1 MKIVSAMRLRGTT
14 DIPGDKSISHRA
26 ALIAALADGTS
37 VLENF
42 STSHDCDST
51 LSCLS
56 ELGVKVYRERM
67 AVRVRGSALRPP
79 ADKLDCGNS
88 GSTMR
93 MMAGLLAA
101 QSFESTLIGDA
112 SLSARPMNRIIE
124 PLEKMGAQ
132 LRSNH
137 GHPPL
142 HIRGRD
148 PLMAITYEMPIASAQ
163 VKTSLLLAGLRAHG
177 RTVVTE
183 AFARTRDHTERMLK
197 WFGVSVETTDEPGFA
212 TTAVD
217 GPVRFKAANIK
228 IPGDFSSAAYLI
240 SAAAML
246 PGSELEIKETGL
258 NPTRTQLLDVLRS
271 VGLDI
276 ETFDTREE
284 CNEPVGT
291 IRVRG
296 KSLQQGPSNVIDR
309 ELTAAIIDELPLLA
323 VVGSQVPG
331 GLVFRDAGE
340 LRVKETDRIAA
351 SVKNLRAMGAAVEE
365 FDDGLA
371 VNGPVRLKS
380 ATIPS
385 YGDHRIAMAFSIAAL
400 AAEGESEIIDSE
412 CVAVS
417 FPDFFARLASLVE
430 R

>member
-1 MKIVSAMRLRGTT
+1 
-14 DIPGDKSISHRA
+14 
-26 ALIAALADGTS
+26 
-37 VLENF
+37 
-42 STSHDCDST
+42 
-51 LSCLS
+51 
-56 ELGVKVYRERM
+56 
-67 AVRVRGSALRPP
+67 
-79 ADKLDCGNS
+79 
-88 GSTMR
+88 MR
-93 MMAGLLAA
+93 MLAGLLAA

-148 PLMAITYEMPIASAQ
+148 PLTAITYEMPIASAQ

-183 AFARTRDHTERMLK
+183 PFARTRDHTERMLK
-197 WFGVSVETTDEPGFA
+197 WFGVSVEMNDERGLA

-400 AAEGESEIIDSE
+400 VAEGESEIIDSE